1 MSWFAKWFNS
11 KYYHILYKERD
22 KKEAEFFINNLV
34 EYLKLKK
41 GSKLIDIGC
50 GKGRH
55 ANYLNSLGFDVVGID
70 LSPNNIAA
78 AKKNEKS
85 NLHFVVQ
92 DMRKVYLEDKFDIAI
107 NLFTSFGY
115 FNNDTDEQAAI
126 NAMAKNLKSEGILV
140 IDFMNVKKV
149 ITNLVMSE
157 QKSINNVVFDI
168 QKKVENNYIIKNISI
183 YDKAI
188 KQKFQEKVKVLTL
201 TDFYELITNADLKII
216 NIFGNY
222 KLDDFDA
229 TTSDRLIL
237 ICKK

>member
-55 ANYLNSLGFDVVGID
+55 ANYLNSLGFNVVGID

-183 YDKAI
+183 YDKEI

>member
-85 NLHFVVQ
+85 NLHFEVQ

-183 YDKAI
+183 YDKEI

>member
-183 YDKAI
+183 YDKEI